1 MLCFKATAIKRHKTT
16 ATKCRPQGHATS
28 SYSPSAWGDH
38 SCKIAENTW
47 CHDYKMVTEEE
58 NVEKLDILSHDNK
71 VLTATFTVH
80 L

>member
-1 MLCFKATAIKRHKTT
+1 MSAPRSCYFFIFS
-16 ATKCRPQGHATS
+16 KCL
-28 SYSPSAWGDH
+28 GDH

-71 VLTATFTVH
+71 VCQVMTATFTVH